1 VASEPLLVVQILG
14 LIKEEVG
21 GQLLVLVTRE
31 ISLNHEVALEAKATQ
46 TLDSLTLLL
55 CNGNGL
61 CTWGQRRIVVSILGK
76 QLQEL
81 LRVGCDHL
89 RQLGVALTD
98 LLQNRFKHL
107 GLLLYDLSQ
116 LLELWVV
123 AQEVE
128 AVGVERTSTSISACG
143 ASRAC
148 TTSTSATLPGLRSCL
163 EQVYRLVSS
172 RSGWGCTCVTAGS
185 GRWRGRCASL

>member
-1 VASEPLLVVQILG
+1 MASEPLLVVQVLG

-21 GQLLVLVTRE
+21 GQFLVLVTRE
-31 ISLNHEVALEAKATQ
+31 VSLNHEVAFEAKATQ
-46 TLDSLTLLL
+46 ALDSLTLLF

-61 CTWGQRRIVVSILGK
+61 CARGQRRIVVSVLGK

-81 LRVGCDHL
+81 LRVGCYHL
-89 RQLGVALTD
+89 GQLGVTLTN
-98 LLQNRFKHL
+98 LLQDRLEHL

-123 AQEVE
+123 AQEVK
-128 AVGVERTSTSISACG
+128 AVGVERTCTSTGS

-148 TTSTSATLPGLRSCL
+148 TTSTSTTLPSLRGGL
-163 EQVYRLVSS
+163 EQIYRLVSS
-172 RSGWGCTCVTAGS
+172 GSGGCCTCVTASS
-185 GRWRGRCASL
+185 GWWRGRCASL